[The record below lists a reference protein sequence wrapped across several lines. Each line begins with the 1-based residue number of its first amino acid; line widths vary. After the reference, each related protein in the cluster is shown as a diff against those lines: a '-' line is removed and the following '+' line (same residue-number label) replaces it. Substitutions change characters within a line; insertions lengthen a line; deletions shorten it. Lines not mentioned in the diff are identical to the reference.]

1 MNTEK
6 KHLLTFLENIQMMKS
21 KNILVIG
28 GSSGIGLA
36 LVTLLSPDNNVYV
49 ASRSNEGIA
58 GLKVNYIPFDAT
70 KDTIDTSLLPEILD
84 GFVYCPGSINLRPFK
99 GLKIEAFTDDFEINV
114 MGAIKSLKSV
124 LGLLQA
130 SAKASVVFYS
140 TVAVQTGMPFHSS
153 ISASKGAIEGL
164 TRSLAAE
171 FAPKIRVNAIAP
183 SIVDT
188 PLASKFLNNDIKMEK
203 ANERHP
209 LGRIGTAEELADVTA
224 FLLGDKSSWMTGRI
238 LQIDG
243 GIGNL
248 KT

>member
-1 MNTEK
+1 M
-6 KHLLTFLENIQMMKS
+6 IQN
-21 KNILVIG
+21 KNILIIG

-36 LVTLLSPDNNVYV
+36 LAELLSPENTVYI
-49 ASRSNEGIA
+49 ASRSNENLRCLHINH
-58 GLKVNYIPFDAT
+58 LPFDAT
-70 KDTIDTSLLPEILD
+70 TEILDTSLLPEQLD

-99 GLKIEAFTDDFEINV
+99 GLSAEAFEKDFQINV
-114 MGAIKSLKSV
+114 TGAINSLKSV
-124 LGLLQA
+124 LSHLSA
-130 SAKASVVFYS
+130 SGNASVVFFS

-153 ISASKGAIEGL
+153 VAASKGAIEGL

-183 SIVDT
+183 SLVDT
-188 PLASKFLNNDIKMEK
+188 PLASKFLNNDVKKEK

-209 LGRIGTAEELADVTA
+209 LGRIGSAKEIAQAAT
-224 FLLGDKSSWMTGRI
+224 FLLGEESSWMTGRV
-238 LQIDG
+238 LQLDG

>member
-1 MNTEK
+1 MI
-6 KHLLTFLENIQMMKS
+6 EN
-21 KNILVIG
+21 KNILIIG

-36 LVTLLSPDNNVYV
+36 LAEHLAPHNTIYV
-49 ASRSNEGIA
+49 ASRSGEAVQHLNVQHIA
-58 GLKVNYIPFDAT
+58 FDAT
-70 KDTIDTSLLPEILD
+70 LEELDVSRLPEVLH

-99 GLKIEAFTDDFEINV
+99 GLTVEAFQSDFELNV
-114 MGAIKSLKSV
+114 LGAVRSLKSV
-124 LGLLQA
+124 LSQLSA
-130 SAKASVVFYS
+130 SGNAAVVFYS

-153 ISASKGAIEGL
+153 IAAAKGAIEGL

-183 SIVDT
+183 SLVDT
-188 PLASKFLNNDIKMEK
+188 PLALKFLNNDTKMEK

-209 LGRIGTAEELADVTA
+209 LGRVGNAQEIAQATA
-224 FLLGDKSSWMTGRI
+224 FLLGEESSWMTGSV
-238 LQIDG
+238 LQLDG

>member
-1 MNTEK
+1 MI
-6 KHLLTFLENIQMMKS
+6 EN
-21 KNILVIG
+21 KNILIIG

-36 LVTLLSPDNNVYV
+36 LAELLASNNNIYV
-49 ASRSNEGIA
+49 ASRSNENVKHLNVQHIT
-58 GLKVNYIPFDAT
+58 FDAT
-70 KDTIDTSLLPEILD
+70 QEELDTSELPDHLH

-99 GLKIEAFTDDFEINV
+99 GLKLDAFQSDFEINV
-114 MGAIKSLKSV
+114 LGAVRSLKSV
-124 LGLLQA
+124 LGHLSA
-130 SAKASVVFYS
+130 SGDAAVVFFS

-153 ISASKGAIEGL
+153 VASSKGAIEGL

-183 SIVDT
+183 SLVNT
-188 PLASKFLNNDIKMEK
+188 PLASKFLNNETKIEK

-209 LGRIGTAEELADVTA
+209 LGRVGSAIEIAEATA
-224 FLLGDKSSWMTGRI
+224 FLLGKESSWMTGRI
-238 LQIDG
+238 LQLDG

>member
-1 MNTEK
+1 MTE
-6 KHLLTFLENIQMMKS
+6 N
-21 KNILVIG
+21 KNILIIG

-36 LVTLLSPDNNVYV
+36 LAELLASNNNIYV
-49 ASRSNEGIA
+49 ASRSNENVKHLNVQHIT
-58 GLKVNYIPFDAT
+58 FDAT
-70 KDTIDTSLLPEILD
+70 QEELDTSELPDHLH

-99 GLKIEAFTDDFEINV
+99 GLKLDAFQSDFEINV
-114 MGAIKSLKSV
+114 LGAVRSLKSV
-124 LGLLQA
+124 LGHLSA
-130 SAKASVVFYS
+130 SGDAAVVFYS

-153 ISASKGAIEGL
+153 VASSKGAIEGL

-183 SIVDT
+183 SLVNT
-188 PLASKFLNNDIKMEK
+188 PLASKFLNNETKMEK

-209 LGRIGTAEELADVTA
+209 LGRVGSAIEIAEATA
-224 FLLGDKSSWMTGRI
+224 FLLGKESSWMTGRI
-238 LQIDG
+238 LQLDG

>member
-1 MNTEK
+1 MIK
-6 KHLLTFLENIQMMKS
+6 D
-21 KNILVIG
+21 KNILIIG

-36 LVTLLSPDNNVYV
+36 LSEILSPSNSVFA
-49 ASRSNEGIA
+49 ASRSNES
-58 GLKVNYIPFDAT
+58 LSSLDLTHLQYDAT
-70 KDTIDTSLLPEILD
+70 SAELDTTILPDELH

-99 GLKIEAFTDDFEINV
+99 GLSTEAFEKDFQINV
-114 MGAIKSLKSV
+114 TGAINSLKSV
-124 LGLLQA
+124 LSRLSA
-130 SAKASVVFYS
+130 SGNASVVFFS

-153 ISASKGAIEGL
+153 VAASKGALEGL

-183 SIVDT
+183 SLVNT
-188 PLASKFLNNDIKMEK
+188 PLASKFLNNESKIEK

-209 LGRIGTAEELADVTA
+209 LGRIGNAKEIAQA
-224 FLLGDKSSWMTGRI
+224 AGFLLGPESSWMTGRV
-238 LQIDG
+238 LQLDG

>member
-1 MNTEK
+1 
-6 KHLLTFLENIQMMKS
+6 MMKE
-21 KNILVIG
+21 KNILIIG

-36 LVTLLSPDNNVYV
+36 LAELLSVSNKVVV
-49 ASRSNEGIA
+49 ASRSGDSVAN
-58 GLKVNYIPFDAT
+58 LDVQHIPFDAT
-70 KDTIDTSLLPEILD
+70 TDQLDVTLLPDTLH

-99 GLKIEAFTDDFEINV
+99 GLSSEAFEKDFQINV
-114 MGAIKSLKSV
+114 MGAINSLKAV
-124 LGLLQA
+124 LAPLSNSG
-130 SAKASVVFYS
+130 SASVVFFS

-153 ISASKGAIEGL
+153 VASSKGAIEGL

-183 SIVDT
+183 SLVNT
-188 PLASKFLNNDIKMEK
+188 PLASKFLNNETKMEK

-209 LGRIGTAEELADVTA
+209 LGRVGSAKEIAQATA
-224 FLLGDKSSWMTGRI
+224 FLLGEESSWMTGRV
-238 LQIDG
+238 LQLDG

>member
-1 MNTEK
+1 MI
-6 KHLLTFLENIQMMKS
+6 EN
-21 KNILVIG
+21 KNILIIG

-36 LVTLLSPDNNVYV
+36 LAEILASHNNIYV
-49 ASRSNEGIA
+49 ASRSNENVKHLNVQHIT
-58 GLKVNYIPFDAT
+58 FDAT
-70 KDTIDTSLLPEILD
+70 QEELDTSGLPDHLD

-99 GLKIEAFTDDFEINV
+99 GLKLDAFQTDFEINV
-114 MGAIKSLKSV
+114 LGAIRSLKSV
-124 LGLLQA
+124 LGHLSA
-130 SAKASVVFYS
+130 SGDAAVVFYS

-153 ISASKGAIEGL
+153 VASSKGAIEGL

-183 SIVDT
+183 SLVNT
-188 PLASKFLNNDIKMEK
+188 PLASKFLNNETKVDK

-209 LGRIGTAEELADVTA
+209 LGRVGSAIEIAQATA
-224 FLLGDKSSWMTGRI
+224 FLLGKESGWMTGRV
-238 LQIDG
+238 LQLDG

>member
-1 MNTEK
+1 
-6 KHLLTFLENIQMMKS
+6 MMKN

-28 GSSGIGLA
+28 GNSGIGLA

-49 ASRSNEGIA
+49 ASRSSERID

-70 KDTIDTSLLPEILD
+70 KDTIDTSLLPETLD

-124 LGLLQA
+124 LGLLLA
-130 SAKASVVFYS
+130 STKASSVVFYS

-153 ISASKGAIEGL
+153 ISASKGAVEGL

-188 PLASKFLNNDIKMEK
+188 PLASKFLNNDVKMEK

-209 LGRIGTAEELADVTA
+209 LGRIGTAKELADVTA
-224 FLLGDKSSWMTGRI
+224 FLLGDQSSWMTGRI

>member
-1 MNTEK
+1 
-6 KHLLTFLENIQMMKS
+6 MMKN

-49 ASRSNEGIA
+49 ASRSSERIN

-70 KDTIDTSLLPEILD
+70 KDTIDTSLLPETLD

-114 MGAIKSLKSV
+114 MGAVKSLKSV
-124 LGLLQA
+124 LGLLLA
-130 SAKASVVFYS
+130 STKASSVVFYS

-188 PLASKFLNNDIKMEK
+188 PLASKFLNNDVKMEK

-209 LGRIGTAEELADVTA
+209 LGRIGTAKELADVTA
-224 FLLGDKSSWMTGRI
+224 FLLGDQSSWMTGRI

>member
-1 MNTEK
+1 
-6 KHLLTFLENIQMMKS
+6 MMKN

-49 ASRSNEGIA
+49 ASRSSERID

-70 KDTIDTSLLPEILD
+70 KDTIDTSLLPETLD

-114 MGAIKSLKSV
+114 MGAVKSLKSV
-124 LGLLQA
+124 LGLLLA
-130 SAKASVVFYS
+130 STKASSVVFYS

-188 PLASKFLNNDIKMEK
+188 PLASKFLNNDVKMEK

-209 LGRIGTAEELADVTA
+209 LGRIGTAKELADVTA

>member
-1 MNTEK
+1 MIKE
-6 KHLLTFLENIQMMKS
+6 
-21 KNILVIG
+21 KNILIIG

-36 LVTLLSPDNNVYV
+36 LAEILSPLNSVYI
-49 ASRSNEGIA
+49 ASRSSESLTDLEA
-58 GLKVNYIPFDAT
+58 THIPYDAT
-70 KDTIDTSLLPEILD
+70 TQNLEISSLPDIID

-99 GLKIEAFTDDFEINV
+99 GLSSEAFEKDFQINV
-114 MGAIKSLKSV
+114 IGAINSLKSI
-124 LGLLQA
+124 LSNLSNSGN
-130 SAKASVVFYS
+130 ASVVFFS

-153 ISASKGAIEGL
+153 VASSKGAIEGL

-183 SIVDT
+183 SLVDT
-188 PLASKFLNNDIKMEK
+188 PLASKFLNNETKLEK

-209 LGRIGTAEELADVTA
+209 LGRIGSAKEIAQAAA
-224 FLLGDKSSWMTGRI
+224 FLLGPESSWMTGKV
-238 LQIDG
+238 LQLDG

>member
-1 MNTEK
+1 MI
-6 KHLLTFLENIQMMKS
+6 EN
-21 KNILVIG
+21 KNILIIG

-36 LVTLLSPDNNVYV
+36 LAEHLAPHNTIYV
-49 ASRSNEGIA
+49 ASRSGEAVQQLNVQHIA
-58 GLKVNYIPFDAT
+58 FDAT
-70 KDTIDTSLLPEILD
+70 QEELDVSCLPEVLH

-99 GLKIEAFTDDFEINV
+99 GLTVEAFQSDFELNV
-114 MGAIKSLKSV
+114 LGAVRSLKSV
-124 LGLLQA
+124 LSQLSA
-130 SAKASVVFYS
+130 SGNAAVVFYS

-153 ISASKGAIEGL
+153 IAAAKGAIEGL

-183 SIVDT
+183 SLVDT
-188 PLASKFLNNDIKMEK
+188 PLALKFLNNDTKMEK

-209 LGRIGTAEELADVTA
+209 LGRVGNAQEIAQATA
-224 FLLGDKSSWMTGRI
+224 FLLGEESSWMTGSV
-238 LQIDG
+238 LQLDG

>member
-1 MNTEK
+1 
-6 KHLLTFLENIQMMKS
+6 MMKE
-21 KNILVIG
+21 KNILIIG

-36 LVTLLSPDNNVYV
+36 LAELLSVSNKVVV
-49 ASRSNEGIA
+49 ASRSGDSVAN
-58 GLKVNYIPFDAT
+58 LDVQHIPFDAT
-70 KDTIDTSLLPEILD
+70 TDQLDVTLLPDTLH

-99 GLKIEAFTDDFEINV
+99 GLSSEAFEKDFQINV
-114 MGAIKSLKSV
+114 MGAINSLKAV
-124 LGLLQA
+124 LAPLSNSG
-130 SAKASVVFYS
+130 SASVVFFS

-153 ISASKGAIEGL
+153 VASSKGAIEGL

-183 SIVDT
+183 SLVNT
-188 PLASKFLNNDIKMEK
+188 PLVSKFLNNETKMEK

-209 LGRIGTAEELADVTA
+209 LGRVGSAKEIAQATA
-224 FLLGDKSSWMTGRI
+224 FLLGEESSWMTGRV
-238 LQIDG
+238 LQLDG

>member
-1 MNTEK
+1 MIK
-6 KHLLTFLENIQMMKS
+6 D
-21 KNILVIG
+21 KNILIIG

-36 LVTLLSPDNNVYV
+36 LAEILSPSNSVFV
-49 ASRSNEGIA
+49 ASRSNEN
-58 GLKVNYIPFDAT
+58 LSSLDLTHLPYDAT
-70 KDTIDTSLLPEILD
+70 LAELDTSVLPDELH

-99 GLKIEAFTDDFEINV
+99 GLSTEAFEKDFQINV
-114 MGAIKSLKSV
+114 TGAINSLKSV
-124 LGLLQA
+124 LSRLSA
-130 SAKASVVFYS
+130 SGNASVIFFS

-153 ISASKGAIEGL
+153 VAASKGALEGL

-183 SIVDT
+183 SLVNT
-188 PLASKFLNNDIKMEK
+188 PLASKFLNNESKIEK

-209 LGRIGTAEELADVTA
+209 LGRIGNAKEIAQA
-224 FLLGDKSSWMTGRI
+224 AGFLLGPESSWMTGRV
-238 LQIDG
+238 LQLDG

>member
-1 MNTEK
+1 MLKN
-6 KHLLTFLENIQMMKS
+6 
-21 KNILVIG
+21 KNILIIG

-36 LVTLLSPDNNVYV
+36 LADLLSSSNNIYV
-49 ASRSNEGIA
+49 ASRSSDNLA
-58 GLKVNYIPFDAT
+58 GLNAHHINFDAT
-70 KDTIDTSLLPEILD
+70 SESLDTSLLPEKLD

-99 GLKIEAFTDDFEINV
+99 GLSVEAFEKDFQINV
-114 MGAIKSLKSV
+114 TGAINSLKNV
-124 LGLLQA
+124 LGNLSA
-130 SAKASVVFYS
+130 SGNASIVFFS

-153 ISASKGAIEGL
+153 VAASKGAIEGL

-183 SIVDT
+183 SLVNT
-188 PLASKFLNNDIKMEK
+188 PLASKFLNNDTKLEK

-209 LGRIGTAEELADVTA
+209 LGRIGSAKEIAQATA
-224 FLLGDKSSWMTGRI
+224 FLLGEESSWMTGRV
-238 LQIDG
+238 LQLDG

>member
-1 MNTEK
+1 MIKN
-6 KHLLTFLENIQMMKS
+6 
-21 KNILVIG
+21 KNILIIG

-36 LVTLLSPDNNVYV
+36 LADLLSSSNNIYV
-49 ASRSNEGIA
+49 ASRSSDNLA
-58 GLKVNYIPFDAT
+58 GLNAHHINFDAT
-70 KDTIDTSLLPEILD
+70 SESLDTSLLPEKLD

-99 GLKIEAFTDDFEINV
+99 GLSVEAFEKDFQINV
-114 MGAIKSLKSV
+114 TGAINSLKNV
-124 LGLLQA
+124 LGNLSA
-130 SAKASVVFYS
+130 SGNASIVFFS

-153 ISASKGAIEGL
+153 VAASKGAIEGL

-183 SIVDT
+183 SLVNT
-188 PLASKFLNNDIKMEK
+188 PLASKFLNNDTKLEK

-209 LGRIGTAEELADVTA
+209 LGRIGSAKEIAQAAA
-224 FLLGDKSSWMTGRI
+224 FLLGEESSWMTGRV
-238 LQIDG
+238 LQLDG